1 MARVLVLSHTDVV
14 QALPMDACIEAM
26 AGVLAAHAR
35 GELHQPLRSVTR
47 PSGSEGFM
55 ALMPSY
61 RGGDRPL
68 FSLKTVC
75 VFPRNPSRG
84 LDAHQGTV
92 TLYDGRTGVP
102 SAILD
107 ASAVTA
113 IRTAAVS
120 GLATRLLARPSAAE
134 LAILGS
140 GVQAAAHLRAMLAV
154 RDLAAVRIYS
164 PNRQHAEQ
172 LASEA
177 AGTAGVR
184 VASSA
189 EEAVRDADVVV
200 TATSSSEPVLRREW
214 VAAGAH
220 LNAIGASHPAAR
232 EIDTATLAG
241 ASLFPDSRESLE
253 AEAGEY
259 RLAVSEGAIEGL
271 AHVRAELGQVAAGMH
286 PGRTSDDEITLF
298 RSLGLGIE
306 DLAAGEHAV
315 GAARELGLGVEVEL

>member
-1 MARVLVLSHTDVV
+1 MARVLVLSHAEVV
-14 QALPMDACIEAM
+14 EALPMDACIEAM

-35 GELHQPLRSVTR
+35 GELHQPLRSVTK
-47 PSGSEGFM
+47 PPGSEGFM
-55 ALMPSY
+55 GLMPSH
-61 RGGDRPL
+61 RGGERPL

-75 VFPRNPSRG
+75 VFPRNPARG

-102 SAILD
+102 TAILD

-113 IRTAAVS
+113 VRTAAVS
-120 GLATRLLARPSAAE
+120 GLATRLLARPGASE

-154 RDLAAVRIYS
+154 RDLATVRVYS
-164 PNRQHAEQ
+164 PNRQHAER
-172 LASEA
+172 LAA
-177 AGTAGVR
+177 DGAGTAAVR
-184 VASSA
+184 VAGSA

-200 TATSSSEPVLRREW
+200 LATNSSDPVLRREW
-214 VAAGAH
+214 LTAGAH

-232 EIDTATLAG
+232 ELDTATVA
-241 ASLFPDSRESLE
+241 ASSLFPDSRESLE

-259 RLAVSEGAIEGL
+259 RLAVSEGAIAGL
-271 AHVRAELGQVAAGMH
+271 AHVRAELGEVAAGMH
-286 PGRTSDDEITLF
+286 AGRTSDEEITLF

-306 DLAAGEHAV
+306 DLAAAEHAV
-315 GAARELGLGVEVEL
+315 GAARELGLGAEVEL